1 MTAERAGRPHLTVVI
16 PAYNEER
23 RIAGTLARIAAYVE
37 KAGLTEE
44 ILVVDD
50 GSSDATAGIASDVLR
65 GRRGRV
71 LRSDENRGKGH
82 AVRRGVVEAAGRWVL
97 LTDADLSAPIE
108 EHATLADAVRERD
121 LDVAIGS
128 RALSGSRVEV
138 RQSAVRQ
145 AMGRTFNRIIRLM
158 TGLPYRDTQCG
169 FKLLD
174 RDRVRPLFEKMV
186 VDRFAFDVEFLY
198 LCKRFGLKVREV
210 PVVWRNSPGSKVSLL
225 GDPINM
231 IFDVARVRWRFR
243 RGLYNPEVP
252 AEGRGGGG
260 GEA

>member
-1 MTAERAGRPHLTVVI
+1 VTAPRAGRPFLTVLI

-23 RIAGTLARIAAYVE
+23 RLPGSLARVAAYAE

-50 GSSDATAGIASDVLR
+50 GSTDATFRIAADFLK

-71 LRSDENRGKGH
+71 LRNGENRGKGYS
-82 AVRRGVVEAAGRWVL
+82 VRRGVLEATGRWVL

-108 EHATLADAVRERD
+108 EHAVLAEAVRSRD

-128 RALSGSRVEV
+128 RALAGSRVEIHQNRV
-138 RQSAVRQ
+138 REL
-145 AMGRTFNRIIRLM
+145 MGKTFNRIIRLM
-158 TGLPYRDTQCG
+158 TGLPDRDTQCG
-169 FKLLD
+169 FKLMD

-198 LCKRFGLKVREV
+198 LCTRFSLKVLEV
-210 PVVWRNSPGSKVSLL
+210 PVLWRNSPGSKVTLV

-231 IFDVARVRWRFR
+231 IFDVVRVRFRFR
-243 RGLYNPEVP
+243 RGLYNPQVP
-252 AEGRGGGG
+252 PASRAG
-260 GEA
+260 GEAGE